1 MPADRAYVEQNTR
14 ERERLRALVA
24 RLTDDDL
31 RRPVTDRWTV
41 ADMLGH
47 LAFWDARALSLAEKL
62 EAGVPFSPADHEPDD
77 VDPVNAAVHAPV
89 RALPLRQVAELT
101 LRLAEETDRR
111 VATLEPQRLWP
122 EDRGLP
128 AQPPAREP
136 PGRAP
141 GPHRGRPPLTGRAT
155 RPAC

>member
-1 MPADRAYVEQNTR
+1 MPADRAYLEQNTR

-62 EAGVPFSPADHEPDD
+62 EAGVPFSPADDEPDD
-77 VDPVNAAVHAPV
+77 VDPVNAAVHALV

-111 VATLEPQRLWP
+111 VATLDPQRLWP
-122 EDRGLP
+122 EDRGRPLNP
-128 AQPPAREP
+128 L
-136 PGRAP
+136 RAS
-141 GPHRGRPPLTGRAT
+141 HRAEHLDHIEAALR
-155 RPAC
+155 

>member
-1 MPADRAYVEQNTR
+1 MPADRAYLEQNTR

-62 EAGVPFSPADHEPDD
+62 DAGVPFSAADHEPED
-77 VDPVNAAVHAPV
+77 VDPINAAVHALL
-89 RALPLRQVAELT
+89 RALPARQVAELT

-111 VATLEPQRLWP
+111 VATLDPQRVWP
-122 EDRGLP
+122 GDPDSPLNP
-128 AQPPAREP
+128 L
-136 PGRAP
+136 RAS
-141 GPHRGRPPLTGRAT
+141 HRADHLDLIESALR
-155 RPAC
+155 

>member
-1 MPADRAYVEQNTR
+1 MALAGRMGRMSAADSAFAERNDH

-62 EAGVPFSPADHEPDD
+62 EASVPFSADDHETGEPDSL
-77 VDPVNAAVHAPV
+77 NAAVHALL
-89 RALPLRQVAELT
+89 RALAERQVAELA
-101 LRLAEETDRR
+101 LRLADETDRK
-111 VATLEPQRLWP
+111 VATLDPRRLWP
-122 EDRGLP
+122 EDPNCPLNP
-128 AQPPAREP
+128 L
-136 PGRAP
+136 RA
-141 GPHRGRPPLTGRAT
+141 GHRAEHLDLIEAALR
-155 RPAC
+155 

>member
-1 MPADRAYVEQNTR
+1 MGRMPAAARAFVEQNTR

-31 RRPVTDRWTV
+31 RRTVTDRWTV

-62 EAGVPFSPADHEPDD
+62 EAGVPFSAADHESED
-77 VDPVNAAVHAPV
+77 VDPINAAVHALLH
-89 RALPLRQVAELT
+89 ALPPREVAELT

-111 VATLEPQRLWP
+111 VATLDPQRLWP
-122 EDRGLP
+122 ED
-128 AQPPAREP
+128 
-136 PGRAP
+136 PGCPLNPLRAS
-141 GPHRGRPPLTGRAT
+141 HRAEHLDHIESALR
-155 RPAC
+155 

>member
-1 MPADRAYVEQNTR
+1 MGRMPAAARALVEQNTR

-62 EAGVPFSPADHEPDD
+62 EAGVPFSPADHEPED
-77 VDPVNAAVHAPV
+77 VDPVNAAVHALV
-89 RALPLRQVAELT
+89 NALPPRQVAELT

-111 VATLEPQRLWP
+111 VATLDPQRLWP
-122 EDRGLP
+122 EDSACPLNP
-128 AQPPAREP
+128 L
-136 PGRAP
+136 RA
-141 GPHRGRPPLTGRAT
+141 GHRAEHLDHIEATLRLT
-155 RPAC
+155 RPH